1 MTEPNFSDVF
11 EGPKDGDDTLNEPRS
26 AAQKSGAKDGTAEK
40 AEERDTEKED
50 HSSASERTEDPAR
63 EGGTKSPE
71 TEMDDLFRDA
81 GMVNPYTNEAIR
93 SKADFLAWKKRY
105 QEDSAAAERMNPDN
119 PGEHREIPAVP
130 ERRVKQKVERELEK
144 IRRWDDGIQ
153 SLADIADSENFAA
166 IYGKVMRGYDLS
178 DAVYL
183 ANADK
188 YQRRVVERAEQTAMN
203 RLRSKEHLVG
213 VGPRGGGETV
223 VPRDVMA
230 EFKRLMP
237 KATGEEIRKFYRRDQ
252 AHLKK

>member
-1 MTEPNFSDVF
+1 MAEPNFSDVF
-11 EGPKDGDDTLNEPRS
+11 EEESLAEDSLAESQRIALENETKDRAAENTEVQNPEKVEDVSVLTGS
-26 AAQKSGAKDGTAEK
+26 AEAARKEAQDAAEK
-40 AEERDTEKED
+40 
-50 HSSASERTEDPAR
+50 
-63 EGGTKSPE
+63 
-71 TEMDDLFRDA
+71 EMDELFRDA

-105 QEDSAAAERMNPDN
+105 QEDSAAAEKKNFN
-119 PGEHREIPAVP
+119 APGEHGELQGETRK
-130 ERRVKQKVERELEK
+130 RVEQKVQRELEK
-144 IRRWDDGIQ
+144 IRRWDDGVQ
-153 SLADIADSENFAA
+153 SLEDIADSENFAA

-183 ANADK
+183 ANAEK
-188 YQRRVVERAEQTAMN
+188 YQRRAAERAEQTAIN

-237 KATGEEIRKFYRRDQ
+237 KASGEEIRKFYRRDQ

>member
-71 TEMDDLFRDA
+71 TEMDDLVRDA

-105 QEDSAAAERMNPDN
+105 QEDSAAAERKPPSSPSCAKRTTG
-119 PGEHREIPAVP
+119 PGYASRYSSQICF
-130 ERRVKQKVERELEK
+130 
-144 IRRWDDGIQ
+144 G
-153 SLADIADSENFAA
+153 
-166 IYGKVMRGYDLS
+166 
-178 DAVYL
+178 
-183 ANADK
+183 
-188 YQRRVVERAEQTAMN
+188 
-203 RLRSKEHLVG
+203 
-213 VGPRGGGETV
+213 
-223 VPRDVMA
+223 VPRSWSANRGTVTS
-230 EFKRLMP
+230 MP
-237 KATGEEIRKFYRRDQ
+237 
-252 AHLKK
+252 L